1 MGCPT
6 YPEEAHPVL
15 SLACS
20 TGSRMAPAGEVA
32 VAQSLCHLFSRSSC
46 RGDGTSQHTQLAF
59 FMFGLLIWKNYLYVN
74 YLVWLLPHCVSF
86 CLGRVVLLF
95 FFFPPSSLWK
105 CSARQKLALKSR
117 KLVRS
122 LYSSWTMHL
131 CTITYTS
138 LLFFSLQV
146 ICIRFTTHSLK
157 FGVIVLLY
165 TSTKHMNFQVNLR
178 TYMNSRVFKIV
189 GSFRMNN
196 NKSLSQHFQY
206 FCGYWQLCSLGRFL
220 LPQLESDSP
229 LALAK
234 LSLLEWWI

>member
-1 MGCPT
+1 MCP
-6 YPEEAHPVL
+6 
-15 SLACS
+15 
-20 TGSRMAPAGEVA
+20 
-32 VAQSLCHLFSRSSC
+32 F
-46 RGDGTSQHTQLAF
+46 
-59 FMFGLLIWKNYLYVN
+59 
-74 YLVWLLPHCVSF
+74 VWE
-86 CLGRVVLLF
+86 GWF
-95 FFFPPSSLWK
+95 FFFPSSLWK

-178 TYMNSRVFKIV
+178 TYTNSRVFKIV

-196 NKSLSQHFQY
+196 NKSLSQRFQY